1 MLYRTRVNLAG
12 QGLPMGGGV
21 GLEVFAETPFGMSEF
36 SQRVN
41 YLRALQG
48 ELTRTINALSAV
60 QSSRVHLALPRRSA
74 TLLDAREH
82 ATASVVV
89 SLRPGYWLTP
99 GQVYGITH
107 LVASSVTGLAPEH
120 VTMVDSSGQ
129 TLRPVGEKTDR
140 TESERMHD
148 LKVQIEQKLESRIQT
163 MLEPVL
169 GPGRAIARATV
180 ELDFQQRQQTKE
192 EFDPA
197 GQVVRSQQRE
207 VEEAATPPGGV
218 PGVQANIP
226 GGDSERLQKAEAR
239 KSSHITNYDITKTTS
254 QVTAPRGQVR
264 RLSVAVLVDGKYEDG
279 VYIPRS
285 AEEMET
291 LKAVVMRAVGFNA
304 DRGDQLEVANIPFSE
319 QPLLLEYAP
328 FDAREWITTPQGI
341 GTAAG
346 VLCLLIVLISMRRR
360 RRVRLAA
367 EVRTEQTQP
376 GARLEQ
382 GQQGADSVEVTG
394 LTGERITI
402 EEDPRRA
409 EIIRLAQDNKEFAVQ
424 VIRMWLQAE
433 KKAKALAQG
442 AQGEQE

>member
-1 MLYRTRVNLAG
+1 
-12 QGLPMGGGV
+12 
-21 GLEVFAETPFGMSEF
+21 MSEF

-48 ELTRTINALSAV
+48 ELTRTINALSAI

-207 VEEAATPPGGV
+207 VAEAATPPVECPASRPIFLVGIASGC
-218 PGVQANIP
+218 
-226 GGDSERLQKAEAR
+226 RRQKPAR
-239 KSSHITNYDITKTTS
+239 VAILRTTIL
-254 QVTAPRGQVR
+254 PRPPVRSR
-264 RLSVAVLVDGKYEDG
+264 RL
-279 VYIPRS
+279 
-285 AEEMET
+285 
-291 LKAVVMRAVGFNA
+291 A
-304 DRGDQLEVANIPFSE
+304 DKCG
-319 QPLLLEYAP
+319 
-328 FDAREWITTPQGI
+328 G
-341 GTAAG
+341 
-346 VLCLLIVLISMRRR
+346 CL
-360 RRVRLAA
+360 
-367 EVRTEQTQP
+367 
-376 GARLEQ
+376 
-382 GQQGADSVEVTG
+382 
-394 LTGERITI
+394 
-402 EEDPRRA
+402 
-409 EIIRLAQDNKEFAVQ
+409 
-424 VIRMWLQAE
+424 
-433 KKAKALAQG
+433 
-442 AQGEQE
+442 